1 MCVCMCAH
9 TNVLPSVLLHLCIRK
24 TTIPT
29 DISKPNQHQRADS
42 TFLPLPTCN
51 SLPER
56 KKVWIPY
63 HWYMQLSISLPG
75 CKKPLVSAAPGIPCP
90 LFVGSAQTQGRPSVD
105 ALITQRGPALPGRHP
120 STWARTALLCRAPS
134 APAGPA
140 LGFSTPGSAL
150 RCAPSP
156 TPSAPC
162 PGLAYLPE
170 PEMTPHSWGPP
181 PWGLAYRAQH

>member
-1 MCVCMCAH
+1 MEQHYFFKSVK
-9 TNVLPSVLLHLCIRK
+9 VLCSNHLWTLGFQLRLGILFITPEERC
-24 TTIPT
+24 P
-29 DISKPNQHQRADS
+29 PQG
-42 TFLPLPTCN
+42 TCN

-105 ALITQRGPALPGRHP
+105 ALITQLGPALPGRHP